1 MIKTKLKDLKQI
13 EGMKITKAFIALKIN
28 CLKHNGKHPYVT
40 LETFHSSLVLQ
51 VYEKHSF

>member
-1 MIKTKLKDLKQI
+1 MIKTKLKELKQI

-40 LETFHSSLVLQ
+40 LETFHSSLVFQ